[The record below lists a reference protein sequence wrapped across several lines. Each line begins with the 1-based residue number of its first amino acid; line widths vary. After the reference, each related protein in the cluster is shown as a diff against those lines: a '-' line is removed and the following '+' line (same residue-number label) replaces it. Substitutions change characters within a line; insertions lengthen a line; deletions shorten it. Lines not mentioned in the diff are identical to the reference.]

1 MRVNLSDSIPSL
13 THQKKGP
20 SQVAFLLISY
30 LYLNSDVYGEKSNC
44 LTGMDVRAVLLP
56 PRTFISFFQS

>member
-1 MRVNLSDSIPSL
+1 MRVNLSDSIPPL

-30 LYLNSDVYGEKSNC
+30 LYLNSDVYDEKSN
-44 LTGMDVRAVLLP
+44 L
-56 PRTFISFFQS
+56 

>member
-30 LYLNSDVYGEKSNC
+30 LYLNSDVYDEKLN
-44 LTGMDVRAVLLP
+44 L
-56 PRTFISFFQS
+56 